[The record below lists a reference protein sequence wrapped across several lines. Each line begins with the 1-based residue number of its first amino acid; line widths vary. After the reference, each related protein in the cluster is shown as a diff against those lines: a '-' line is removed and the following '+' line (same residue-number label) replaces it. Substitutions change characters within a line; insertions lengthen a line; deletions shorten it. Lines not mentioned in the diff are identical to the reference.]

1 MDIGEMFVGHNCN
14 YYCDRLP
21 CIKRQRDELRDR
33 FQVMQAQAEVV
44 AVQQRKSRGE
54 VTPLCSV
61 CKEPQFETPSG
72 VTCVN
77 GHGGA
82 DPLEETV

>member
-1 MDIGEMFVGHNCN
+1 MSDIHSCS
-14 YYCDRLP
+14 YYCDRP
-21 CIKRQRDELRDR
+21 ACIKAQRDELRDR

-54 VTPLCSV
+54 VIPLCGV

-82 DPLEETV
+82 DPLEEPV